1 MFGFEASHPVSEQN
15 EMEDKAEI
23 LSNLQEIQGS
33 RDSQSEKEVV
43 GTDVDEVEFEE
54 KQNNYEAKIEELI
67 ATCSDQEVVKIL
79 NDFDLD
85 IKNESTKG
93 DCVFDQD
100 SSQAD
105 TNAIN
110 GAIIEVD
117 APLETR
123 ESVEK
128 LLGELLE
135 RRKEY
140 EGIINFFLA
149 TRKPDQ
155 SDIN

>member
-1 MFGFEASHPVSEQN
+1 MVGFEASPPVSEQN
-15 EMEDKAEI
+15 ETEDKEKI

-33 RDSQSEKEVV
+33 CDSQDEKEIVGMDVEEVKFVV
-43 GTDVDEVEFEE
+43 

-67 ATCSDQEVVKIL
+67 ATCSDQEVFKIL

-85 IKNESTKG
+85 INNESTKG
-93 DCVFDQD
+93 DCVFNQD

-105 TNAIN
+105 TNAIT

-140 EGIINFFLA
+140 EGIINFYFKSALQ
-149 TRKPDQ
+149 T
-155 SDIN
+155 